1 MVTWDAKV
9 TSVVAMLGGTGDLVR
24 ARMETE
30 GVMDTFVQRVE
41 SMYAD
46 VFQKPLAQTMK
57 KGESMSARIAELPAR
72 CLASPTT
79 TPCADV
85 RRPRLKH
92 WTGTAWLCCLR
103 DGVFPGCRIPNSLP
117 ESVEFTHRSG
127 DVELRPLQRAD
138 GSARFRFGD
147 CTVLAAVYGPKEPR
161 TRHRELCDRCTLD
174 VVPSHNEWQ
183 SRMEALLA
191 RQLEYVVLATE
202 YPRTQISVIVQMSCC
217 DGSTAAVAG
226 NAAHLAL
233 LDAGV
238 AMKATAMCV
247 ALGVKLSPEP
257 VIWPLGVDLEA
268 SSGNKGNQ
276 LVSHISSGAPLDAT
290 IWSSCIEA
298 ADKSCKVLEAFM
310 RMSLQKRLEGFLKP
324 NA

>member
-1 MVTWDAKV
+1 M
-9 TSVVAMLGGTGDLVR
+9 
-24 ARMETE
+24 AR
-30 GVMDTFVQRVE
+30 
-41 SMYAD
+41 
-46 VFQKPLAQTMK
+46 
-57 KGESMSARIAELPAR
+57 
-72 CLASPTT
+72 
-79 TPCADV
+79 
-85 RRPRLKH
+85 
-92 WTGTAWLCCLR
+92 R
-103 DGVFPGCRIPNSLP
+103 DG
-117 ESVEFTHRSG
+117 RSANQLRPPQ
-127 DVELRPLQRAD
+127 VELRPLQRAD

-174 VVPSHNEWQ
+174 VVVRPRVGIPGPQERQ
-183 SRMEALLA
+183 MEALLA

-247 ALGVKLSPEP
+247 ALGVTWEALVMGEDGDLGKMVKLSPEP

-268 SSGNKGNQ
+268 SSGNKGQLDTYRLDPTELEEAQCDALISLSMDGSRNQ

-298 ADKSCKVLEAFM
+298 ADKSCKACLDTAFS
-310 RMSLQKRLEGFLKP
+310 RVSRDAGTARRRHCGTVDRRGAGAVRKGSKRGWQF
-324 NA
+324 ATG

>member
-1 MVTWDAKV
+1 M
-9 TSVVAMLGGTGDLVR
+9 
-24 ARMETE
+24 AR
-30 GVMDTFVQRVE
+30 
-41 SMYAD
+41 
-46 VFQKPLAQTMK
+46 
-57 KGESMSARIAELPAR
+57 
-72 CLASPTT
+72 
-79 TPCADV
+79 
-85 RRPRLKH
+85 
-92 WTGTAWLCCLR
+92 R
-103 DGVFPGCRIPNSLP
+103 DG
-117 ESVEFTHRSG
+117 RSANQLRPPQ
-127 DVELRPLQRAD
+127 VELRPLQRAD

-174 VVPSHNEWQ
+174 VVVRPRVGIPGPQERQ
-183 SRMEALLA
+183 MEALLA

-257 VIWPLGVDLEA
+257 VIWLDPTELEEA
-268 SSGNKGNQ
+268 QCDALISLSMDGSRNQ

>member
-1 MVTWDAKV
+1 M
-9 TSVVAMLGGTGDLVR
+9 
-24 ARMETE
+24 AR
-30 GVMDTFVQRVE
+30 
-41 SMYAD
+41 
-46 VFQKPLAQTMK
+46 
-57 KGESMSARIAELPAR
+57 
-72 CLASPTT
+72 
-79 TPCADV
+79 
-85 RRPRLKH
+85 
-92 WTGTAWLCCLR
+92 R
-103 DGVFPGCRIPNSLP
+103 DG
-117 ESVEFTHRSG
+117 RSANQLRPPQ
-127 DVELRPLQRAD
+127 VELRPLQRAD

-174 VVPSHNEWQ
+174 VVVRPRVGIPGPQERQ
-183 SRMEALLA
+183 MEALLA

-257 VIWPLGVDLEA
+257 VIWLDPTELEEAQCDALISLSMDGSRRRQVLQGVSRHGVFPRVSRRGNGA
-268 SSGNKGNQ
+268 SAALWDSGQ
-276 LVSHISSGAPLDAT
+276 
-290 IWSSCIEA
+290 
-298 ADKSCKVLEAFM
+298 VLEAFM